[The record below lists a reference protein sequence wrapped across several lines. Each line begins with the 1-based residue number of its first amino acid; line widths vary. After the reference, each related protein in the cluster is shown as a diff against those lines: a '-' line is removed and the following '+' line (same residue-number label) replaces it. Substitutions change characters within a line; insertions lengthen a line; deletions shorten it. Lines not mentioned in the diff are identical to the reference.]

1 MLTPFLDHCSGSL
14 LKISAGSVDSS
25 GYLMNP
31 EILDEQH
38 NIKSPI
44 QIRTVSIQASRVNV
58 ALTERLQGATFV
70 SDELCDVCQL

>member
-1 MLTPFLDHCSGSL
+1 MPTPFLDHCSGSL
-14 LKISAGSVDSS
+14 LKISAGSADSS

-38 NIKSPI
+38 NIKSSI
-44 QIRTVSIQASRVNV
+44 SIRTVLIQASRVNV
-58 ALTERLQGATFV
+58 GVPERLQGATFV

>member
-1 MLTPFLDHCSGSL
+1 
-14 LKISAGSVDSS
+14 
-25 GYLMNP
+25 MNP

-38 NIKSPI
+38 NIRSSI
-44 QIRTVSIQASRVNV
+44 QIRTELIQASRVNV